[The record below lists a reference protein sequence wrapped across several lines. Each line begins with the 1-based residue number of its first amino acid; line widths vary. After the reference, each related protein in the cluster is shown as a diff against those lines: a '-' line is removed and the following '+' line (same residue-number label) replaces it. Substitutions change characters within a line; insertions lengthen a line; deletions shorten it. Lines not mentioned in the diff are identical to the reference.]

1 MERDRTGPA
10 FPTGVPALDEALGD
24 GLPAGALTEIVSAG
38 AGSGGQL
45 VQLRMLCAAAALGR
59 RAALVDATD
68 AFDPQTAGD
77 ESRLGGMIWVRCAD
91 PDGGIAL
98 RAADLLVRDANIGL
112 VILDLRGCR
121 LLALRRAPATGW
133 YRLQRAA
140 EGAGVPLVVQT
151 SQPLVPSAAC
161 RVELTGRFGI
171 DAMERD
177 RESLCAGIRVEVLR
191 ARWAGGFAEVAGG
204 SPCSQ
209 CSSYPISRSKPCCVW
224 RLPDRNP
231 CARPAPAGWR

>member
-1 MERDRTGPA
+1 MRERTHSIAALRQLVADRLPGSMDRDRTGPA

-24 GLPAGALTEIVSAG
+24 GLPAGVLTEIVSAG

-45 VQLRMLCAAAALGR
+45 VQLRLLCAAAALGR

-77 ESRLGGMIWVRCAD
+77 DALRALIWVRCAD

-112 VILDLRGCR
+112 VILDLRGC
-121 LLALRRAPATGW
+121 AQPGLRRTPATAW

-151 SQPLVPSAAC
+151 SKPLVPSAGC
-161 RVELTGRFGI
+161 RVLLSPSGRTFDI
-171 DAMERD
+171 DACGRD
-177 RESLCAGIRVEVLR
+177 RESLRADVGVEVLR
-191 ARWAGGFAEVAGG
+191 ARWAHGFTEAAG
-204 SPCSQ
+204 
-209 CSSYPISRSKPCCVW
+209 
-224 RLPDRNP
+224 
-231 CARPAPAGWR
+231 

>member
-1 MERDRTGPA
+1 MRERTHSIAALRQMITERLPGPTARDRTGPG
-10 FPTGVPALDEALGD
+10 FPTGMPALDEALGD
-24 GLPAGALTEIVSAG
+24 GLSAGALTEIVSGPAG
-38 AGSGGQL
+38 RASGGQL
-45 VQLRMLCAAAALGR
+45 VQLRLLCAAAALGR

-77 ESRLGGMIWVRCAD
+77 DALRALIWVRCAD

-112 VILDLRGCR
+112 VILDLRGC
-121 LLALRRAPATGW
+121 AQAGLRRTPATAW

-151 SQPLVPSAAC
+151 SQPLVPSAAS
-161 RVELTGRFGI
+161 RVELMGRFGI

-177 RESLCAGIRVEVLR
+177 RGSLCAGIRVEVLR
-191 ARWAGGFAEVAGG
+191 TRWAGGFVEAAG
-204 SPCSQ
+204 
-209 CSSYPISRSKPCCVW
+209 
-224 RLPDRNP
+224 
-231 CARPAPAGWR
+231 